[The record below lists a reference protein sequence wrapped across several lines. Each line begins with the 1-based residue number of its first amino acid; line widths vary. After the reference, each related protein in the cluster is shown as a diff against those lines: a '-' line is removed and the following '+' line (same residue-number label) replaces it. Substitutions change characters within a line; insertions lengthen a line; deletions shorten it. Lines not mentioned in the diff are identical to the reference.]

1 MLRICDDISN
11 GKEPIPVSA
20 FGPASAYVPAFPQ
33 FTYTTDVLINRDSDV
48 PQQRRKGCRCVS
60 NCLFNNRCCCQ
71 SISFGDMFTKLS
83 NVVVKDWRK
92 SANAALTSSVF
103 LSECHEGCS
112 CATTCPNKATQCPLK
127 FKFYVGP
134 CGDKGWG
141 LFAGERIP
149 ASTFLFHYAGMFLQS
164 HELTESNMND
174 YLFMV
179 SVKDDPSTFS
189 YIDAFEY
196 GNLSRFVNHSCVP
209 NCFVSCVH
217 AAFVD
222 RRLSRLC
229 FFSRYDIQQDEEIT
243 IDYSDSYWT
252 YKTDMKC
259 LCNKTECRYKR

>member
-71 SISFGDMFTKLS
+71 SISFGDMFAKLS

-134 CGDKGWG
+134 CGDKG
-141 LFAGERIP
+141 
-149 ASTFLFHYAGMFLQS
+149 MFLQS

-209 NCFVSCVH
+209 NCF
-217 AAFVD
+217 
-222 RRLSRLC
+222 
-229 FFSRYDIQQDEEIT
+229 QDEEIT

-259 LCNKTECRYKR
+259 LCNKTECRYKSRAIEPRQLRIEISRKQ

>member
-1 MLRICDDISN
+1 MVSDSLDSRSWLRALRRSRNASDLRRHKQWERANSR
-11 GKEPIPVSA
+11 IPTFRSSA
-20 FGPASAYVPAFPQ
+20 AKDVVAFP
-33 FTYTTDVLINRDSDV
+33 TVYSTTAAVA
-48 PQQRRKGCRCVS
+48 
-60 NCLFNNRCCCQ
+60 
-71 SISFGDMFTKLS
+71 
-83 NVVVKDWRK
+83 KDWRK

-134 CGDKGWG
+134 CGDK
-141 LFAGERIP
+141 
-149 ASTFLFHYAGMFLQS
+149 GMFLQS

-209 NCFVSCVH
+209 NCF
-217 AAFVD
+217 
-222 RRLSRLC
+222 
-229 FFSRYDIQQDEEIT
+229 QDEEIT

-259 LCNKTECRYKR
+259 LCNKTECRYKSRAIEPRQLRIEISRKQ